1 LTRFDT
7 VIRNG
12 TLVIPRQGE
21 LAATVAIADGT
32 IAGLLDPAEDT
43 EANETIDAR
52 GLYLFPGLIDPHMH
66 IGFTGLPLSDVRS
79 ETRSAA
85 IGGVT
90 TILNYVLKS
99 EPYDE
104 PYREFLDYVRRLAHV
119 DMGIHFGIF
128 SRRHID
134 ELPHYINDL
143 GVSSFKFFMSYK
155 GDEALKRGL
164 TPVDEGLLYEFLR
177 ELPKYPGAIANIHA
191 ENIEVIWQCEE
202 RVRALGLD
210 GLTAH
215 NLARPGFAEA
225 KDVMAASYLG
235 QITGAPLYFVHIS
248 SREGIEAVRQHRPG
262 GRVFAETTPHY
273 LSLTVDSAC
282 GLLAKIN
289 PPVRT
294 TVDADA
300 LWEAIEDGSID
311 TVGNDH
317 AARMRADKA
326 GDVWHAGAAF
336 PGVGTMLSVLLD
348 EGFHKRSISLQ
359 RIAEIS
365 SFNTARIFNLY
376 PRKGTIQVGSDADIA
391 IVDLNCERT
400 VDAGYLQ
407 SRADFSPWEGLTLKG
422 WAVRTLVRGRTVM
435 QDGEITAPEGYGVY
449 LPRTPSPRPRV
460 PEQ

>member
-1 LTRFDT
+1 LAQFDT
-7 VIRNG
+7 AITNG
-12 TLVIPRQGE
+12 TLVIPHQGQ
-21 LAATVAIADGT
+21 LAATLAIAGGK
-32 IAGLLDPAEDT
+32 IAGLLEPAETVD
-43 EANETIDAR
+43 ADETIDAG
-52 GLYLFPGLIDPHMH
+52 GLFVLPGLIDPHMH
-66 IGFTGLPLSDVRS
+66 IGFTGLPLTDVAS

-104 PYREFLDYVRRLAHV
+104 PFAEFLDYINRLAYV

-128 SRRHID
+128 SRRHIE

-155 GDEALKRGL
+155 GDEASKRGL

-191 ENIEVIWQCEE
+191 ENIEVIWREEE
-202 RVRALGLD
+202 RVRELGLD
-210 GLTAH
+210 GLPAH
-215 NLARPGFAEA
+215 YLARPGFAEA
-225 KDVMAASYLG
+225 QDVMAASYLG
-235 QITGAPLYFVHIS
+235 QVTGAPLYFVHIS
-248 SREGIEAVRQHRPG
+248 SREGVEAVRAGRAG

-273 LSLTVDSAC
+273 LSLTIDSAC

-294 TVDADA
+294 ETDADA
-300 LWEAIEDGSID
+300 LWDAIVDGAID
-311 TVGNDH
+311 TIGNDH

-348 EGFHKRSISLQ
+348 EGYHKRSISLQ
-359 RIAEIS
+359 RIAEIAS
-365 SFNTARIFNLY
+365 ANTARIFNLF
-376 PRKGTIQVGSDADIA
+376 PRKGTLQVGSDADIA
-391 IVDLNCERT
+391 IVDINRERV
-400 VDAGYLQ
+400 VDAAYLQ

-422 WAVRTLVRGRTVM
+422 WAVRTLVRGKTVM
-435 QDGEITAPEGYGVY
+435 CDGEITGREGYGAY
-449 LPRTPSPRPRV
+449 LHRTPLATSAG
-460 PEQ
+460 

>member
-1 LTRFDT
+1 LPQFDT
-7 VIRNG
+7 LIKNG
-12 TLVIPRQGE
+12 TLVIPHQGE
-21 LAATVAIADGT
+21 VVANLAISSGR
-32 IAGLLDPAEDT
+32 IAGLLDPG
-43 EANETIDAR
+43 ETADASEVVDAQ
-52 GLYLFPGLIDPHMH
+52 GLHLFPGLIDPHMH
-66 IGFTGLPLSDVRS
+66 IGFTGLPLTDVAS

-104 PYREFLDYVRRLAHV
+104 PFREFRDYLDRLAYV

-128 SRRHID
+128 SKRHIE

-155 GDEALKRGL
+155 GDEASKRGL
-164 TPVDEGLLYEFLR
+164 TPVDEGLLYEFLQ

-191 ENIEVIWQCEE
+191 ENIEVIWREE
-202 RVRALGLD
+202 DRVRQLGLD
-210 GLTAH
+210 GLPAH
-215 NLARPGFAEA
+215 NLARPSFTEA
-225 KDVMAASYLG
+225 KDVMAACYLG

-248 SREGIEAVRQHRPG
+248 SRDAIDAVRSHRDS

-273 LSLTVDSAC
+273 LSLTEDAAC

-294 TVDADA
+294 SSDIDA
-300 LWEAIEDGSID
+300 LWMAIADGSID

-317 AARMRADKA
+317 AARMRSEKA

-336 PGVGTMLSVLLD
+336 PGVGTMLSVLLN
-348 EGFHKRSISLQ
+348 EGYHKRTISLH

-365 SFNTARIFNLY
+365 SYNTARIFNLF
-376 PRKGTIQVGSDADIA
+376 PRKGTLQVGSDADIA
-391 IVDLNCERT
+391 IVDVNRERV
-400 VDAGYLQ
+400 VDAAYLQ

-422 WAVRTLVRGRTVM
+422 WAVRTLVRGQTVM
-435 QDGEITAPEGYGVY
+435 RDGEITGQEGYGVY
-449 LPRTPSPRPRV
+449 LPRLPV
-460 PEQ
+460 AVGA